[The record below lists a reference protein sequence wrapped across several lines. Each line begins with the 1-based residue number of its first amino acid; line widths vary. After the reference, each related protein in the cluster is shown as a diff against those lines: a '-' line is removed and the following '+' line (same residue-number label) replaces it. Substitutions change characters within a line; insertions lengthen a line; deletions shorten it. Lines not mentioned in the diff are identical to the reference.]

1 MSAVCVLTPIVIG
14 SWPMIATAVG
24 GVAASLGFS
33 VASGSATGEPTESRN
48 RVETELAN
56 SEVLEDGVSR
66 GQAITIEK
74 DGATVRIGRDERG
87 RCSVCVAGDGLS
99 KTQLKAIGEE
109 VSGRL
114 IQQFAYHK
122 LVAELKERRF
132 EIVEEQMT
140 ADKSIKMRVRLGGA
154 SG

>member
-1 MSAVCVLTPIVIG
+1 LTPIVIG

-33 VASGSATGEPTESRN
+33 IASGTLHDAERASN

-56 SEVLEDGVSR
+56 SEVIEEGVAQ
-66 GQAITIEK
+66 GQSITIEK
-74 DGATVRIGRDERG
+74 DGVLVAIGRDERG
-87 RCSVCVAGDGLS
+87 RCTVCVSSENLS
-99 KTQLKAIGEE
+99 KAEMKAVGDE

-114 IQQFAYHK
+114 VQQFTYHK
-122 LVAELKERRF
+122 LVTELKQRRF
-132 EIVEEQMT
+132 EIVEEQLT
-140 ADKSIKMRVRLGGA
+140 EDASIQMRVRL

>member
-33 VASGSATGEPTESRN
+33 IAGGVDNDQAMRSHNKVES
-48 RVETELAN
+48 ELPN
-56 SEVLEDGVSR
+56 SEVIEESLSR
-66 GQAITIEK
+66 GQSITIEK
-74 DGATVRIGRDERG
+74 DGVTVRIGQDERG
-87 RCSVCVAGDGLS
+87 RCTVCVSSESLS
-99 KTQLKAIGEE
+99 KAQMKAVGDE

-122 LVAELKERRF
+122 LVTELKQRQF
-132 EIVEEQMT
+132 EIVDEQMT
-140 ADKSIKMRVRLGGA
+140 ADDSIKLRVRVGG
-154 SG
+154 GRN

>member
-33 VASGSATGEPTESRN
+33 VASAAGTREANESRN

-66 GQAITIEK
+66 GQSITIEK
-74 DGATVRIGRDERG
+74 DGVTVRIGRDERG
-87 RCSVCVAGDGLS
+87 RCTVCVAGDGLS
-99 KTQLKAIGEE
+99 KTELRAIGDE

-122 LVAELKERRF
+122 LVTELKERRF

-140 ADKSIKMRVRLGGA
+140 ADASIRMRVRVGGTA
-154 SG
+154 N